1 MLIRLQ
7 SKLANGGWKWGIF
20 SILVLLILILPVPA
34 FSAAPADRQI
44 KINAS
49 SFEYDPGVI
58 RVNPGD
64 RVTLELSSTDVTH
77 GIAIDGYNLQVTA
90 EPGQKQS
97 LTFIADR
104 QGTYRLRCSVT
115 CGALHPFMI
124 GKLHVGPNVLLLKS
138 IAIATLGLAAVFWS
152 GTRQ

>member
-49 SFEYDPGVI
+49 SFEYDPAVI

>member
-152 GTRQ
+152 GIRQ

>member
-1 MLIRLQ
+1 MLNRLR
-7 SKLANGGWKWGIF
+7 SRPANGGWKWGIF
-20 SILVLLILILPVPA
+20 SILMLLILISPMPA
-34 FSAAPADRQI
+34 FSAAPADRHI

-90 EPGQKQS
+90 EPGQSQS
-97 LTFIADR
+97 LSFIADKA
-104 QGTYRLRCSVT
+104 GTFRLRCSVT

-124 GKLHVGPNVLLLKS
+124 GKLHVGPNALL
-138 IAIATLGLAAVFWS
+138 W
-152 GTRQ
+152 